1 MGMFRFLIK
10 MLHVSFL
17 SENETFFVS
26 FLNLDIYICNT
37 VSSGFYMLNLIYM

>member
-26 FLNLDIYICNT
+26 LLDLVVYICNT
-37 VSSGFYMLNLIYM
+37 VSEVFIC